1 MTIKDIARESGYAV
15 GTVSRALNNA
25 PGVSAETRQKIL
37 EIVNRHNYEPNA
49 NAKHLKQQANDGIA
63 LIVKGTQNML
73 FAGILEPLQQIIEE
87 SGYVATVYY
96 IDEEANEV
104 AQARRICTERKPH
117 GILFLGSNP
126 EYFTPELEALGIPC
140 LLLTNSAASLRI
152 CNLSSVSVD
161 DMAASDT
168 MIEYLYKKGHRRIG
182 IIGGKPNLSRPSLA
196 RLAGCQ
202 GAMLRLGL
210 PFDMEKQYAYARF
223 SLSSGY
229 EAMEYLLKH
238 SPDITAVFAMS
249 DLMALGAIRALR
261 DHGLC
266 VPQDIS
272 VTGFDGI
279 ALGQYSVPRLTTI
292 RQNMGQL
299 AQRSARI
306 LLQHP
311 KTRQCRARDR
321 LLRSDRRRKRARTV
335 KERHPGC
342 LLSKERGV
350 L

>member
-1 MTIKDIARESGYAV
+1 
-15 GTVSRALNNA
+15 
-25 PGVSAETRQKIL
+25 
-37 EIVNRHNYEPNA
+37 
-49 NAKHLKQQANDGIA
+49 
-63 LIVKGTQNML
+63 
-73 FAGILEPLQQIIEE
+73 
-87 SGYVATVYY
+87 
-96 IDEEANEV
+96 
-104 AQARRICTERKPH
+104 
-117 GILFLGSNP
+117 
-126 EYFTPELEALGIPC
+126 
-140 LLLTNSAASLRI
+140 
-152 CNLSSVSVD
+152 
-161 DMAASDT
+161 

-272 VTGFDGI
+272 VTGFD
-279 ALGQYSVPRLTTI
+279 LPS
-292 RQNMGQL
+292 
-299 AQRSARI
+299 
-306 LLQHP
+306 
-311 KTRQCRARDR
+311 
-321 LLRSDRRRKRARTV
+321 
-335 KERHPGC
+335 GC
-342 LLSKERGV
+342 LV
-350 L
+350 VW

>member
-1 MTIKDIARESGYAV
+1 M
-15 GTVSRALNNA
+15 
-25 PGVSAETRQKIL
+25 
-37 EIVNRHNYEPNA
+37 
-49 NAKHLKQQANDGIA
+49 
-63 LIVKGTQNML
+63 
-73 FAGILEPLQQIIEE
+73 EE
-87 SGYVATVYY
+87 
-96 IDEEANEV
+96 
-104 AQARRICTERKPH
+104 
-117 GILFLGSNP
+117 
-126 EYFTPELEALGIPC
+126 LGIPC

-152 CNLSSVSVD
+152 RNLSSVSVD

-229 EAMEYLLKH
+229 EAMEYLLQH

-249 DLMALGAIRALR
+249 DLMALGAVRALR

-292 RQNMGQL
+292 RQDMGQL

-306 LLQHP
+306 LLHNIQKSGNAVHEIVSFDL
-311 KTRQCRARDR
+311 TEGESVRE
-321 LLRSDRRRKRARTV
+321 L
-335 KERHPGC
+335 
-342 LLSKERGV
+342 
-350 L
+350 

>member
-1 MTIKDIARESGYAV
+1 
-15 GTVSRALNNA
+15 
-25 PGVSAETRQKIL
+25 
-37 EIVNRHNYEPNA
+37 
-49 NAKHLKQQANDGIA
+49 
-63 LIVKGTQNML
+63 ML

-152 CNLSSVSVD
+152 RNLSSVSVD

-292 RQNMGQL
+292 RQDMGQL

-306 LLQHP
+306 LLHNIQ
-311 KTRQCRARDR
+311 K
-321 LLRSDRRRKRARTV
+321 
-335 KERHPGC
+335 PGNAVHEIVSFD
-342 LLSKERGV
+342 LTEGESVREL
-350 L
+350 

>member
-49 NAKHLKQQANDGIA
+49 NAKHLKQQTNDGIA

-152 CNLSSVSVD
+152 RNLSSVSVD

-168 MIEYLYKKGHRRIG
+168 MIEYLYKRAPPHRNHRRQAQSF
-182 IIGGKPNLSRPSLA
+182 PSQSRPSG
-196 RLAGCQ
+196 RLSVLCC
-202 GAMLRLGL
+202 
-210 PFDMEKQYAYARF
+210 
-223 SLSSGY
+223 
-229 EAMEYLLKH
+229 
-238 SPDITAVFAMS
+238 
-249 DLMALGAIRALR
+249 ALV
-261 DHGLC
+261 C
-266 VPQDIS
+266 
-272 VTGFDGI
+272 
-279 ALGQYSVPRLTTI
+279 RLTWKSSMRMRGSRFPAGM
-292 RQNMGQL
+292 RQW
-299 AQRSARI
+299 SI
-306 LLQHP
+306 
-311 KTRQCRARDR
+311 
-321 LLRSDRRRKRARTV
+321 S
-335 KERHPGC
+335 
-342 LLSKERGV
+342 
-350 L
+350 